1 MKNSNQV
8 NAVKKSVVTN
18 AWGGE
23 EYWGAG
29 NKGRWGKDREHGKKS
44 CLRRKTEPGFSSL
57 QGNGLREVL
66 ALGSHEYRASGLQG
80 MGSGASEADLYS

>member
-1 MKNSNQV
+1 MPGEGKSIGARGIRAGGGKTGSMAKNH
-8 NAVKKSVVTN
+8 
-18 AWGGE
+18 
-23 EYWGAG
+23 
-29 NKGRWGKDREHGKKS
+29 D
-44 CLRRKTEPGFSSL
+44 LRRKTEPGFSSL